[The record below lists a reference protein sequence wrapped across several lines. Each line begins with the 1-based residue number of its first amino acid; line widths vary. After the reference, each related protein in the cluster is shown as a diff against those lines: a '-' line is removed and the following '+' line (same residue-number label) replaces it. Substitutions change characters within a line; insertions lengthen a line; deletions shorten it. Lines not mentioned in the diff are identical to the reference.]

1 MTSSIKE
8 WKGGNLCSAWC
19 TNENGST
26 SGDACLSC
34 VLPCYT
40 FADIQQKNNP
50 NSIWCGNFVFFA
62 IVDYLGFGCCL
73 TCATRAHINPTEGCC
88 SNCMTSMCCQPCALT
103 QALKTIELK
112 DANGNV
118 IPEYRYNDHIAAR
131 MTDNQDYGRRPEA
144 KYADVSDRDHLL
156 ETPSQTN
163 GM

>member
-1 MTSSIKE
+1 
-8 WKGGNLCSAWC
+8 
-19 TNENGST
+19 
-26 SGDACLSC
+26 
-34 VLPCYT
+34 
-40 FADIQQKNNP
+40 
-50 NSIWCGNFVFFA
+50 
-62 IVDYLGFGCCL
+62 
-73 TCATRAHINPTEGCC
+73 
-88 SNCMTSMCCQPCALT
+88 MCCQPCALT

-144 KYADVSDRDHLL
+144 KYADVSDRVHLL